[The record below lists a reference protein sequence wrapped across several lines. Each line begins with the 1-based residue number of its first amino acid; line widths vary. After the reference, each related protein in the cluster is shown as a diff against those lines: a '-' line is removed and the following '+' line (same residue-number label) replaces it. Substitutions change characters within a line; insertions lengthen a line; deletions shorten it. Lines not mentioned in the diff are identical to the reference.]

1 MMKMMNWMR
10 RLLGTQRLERD
21 LDKELR
27 FHVDSR
33 IDDLTREGV
42 DRSEARRRALSEF
55 GCYEPIKEAA
65 RDTRGTRWL
74 GDLWQDLRYTRR
86 VLWSAKGF
94 TAAAVLSLG
103 VGLGANA
110 AVFRVMDGVM
120 FRPLDVPRP
129 QELFFVNRSLANE
142 SRFSYPTY
150 LQIASSVPGAIF
162 AASSPP
168 VTMQASIQG
177 TARLVT
183 TQLITGNWFELV
195 GVRARTGR
203 LLGPADD
210 RGEGEPL
217 AAVISDWLWERRFG
231 REPSVIGSTLL
242 VNGLAFS
249 VVGIAEPGF
258 RGLNVGTPS
267 DIWIPVHAQH
277 DVRHRSS
284 ASSDNGDTTKPWI
297 AQDRVSWLTL
307 LGRAP
312 LSIDRGK
319 LLAMIEAKHQ
329 QVIQARYKDDEG
341 DARKARALAE
351 RVSLVDGTHGL
362 STLRARLAPALRV
375 LMGMSLLVLIV
386 AAANLANYLLA
397 RGAVRRRELALRLAI
412 GARRGR
418 LIRQLL
424 TESLVLA
431 GLGGGLGLALALWGG
446 QLLLMVVSSANTPV
460 PVAMPIDWRILGFGA
475 ALTICTGLGFG
486 LIPAVRLSRPEV
498 GDALKMGTRVVQSV
512 GAGRVRFPL
521 VRVLVGVQ
529 VALSLLL
536 VVGAALFQQTFRNL
550 VHIDPGYDRE
560 TVVSARFDTRLAGFE
575 PAQLPALYDRL
586 LEEASRIPGVR
597 SATLGVV
604 GPATGASR
612 WGNITV
618 ATYKPGPGEEPIF
631 YEDYVGP
638 NYLSTMGMRLIE
650 GRDFD
655 ARDTAGK
662 QKVAIINA
670 SMAKRYF
677 GDGSPV
683 GRHFGYGEP
692 TQFEVVGV
700 VADTR
705 ANGLR
710 TAVPPLAYMPV
721 LQHADEYARNLYVR
735 VDVAP
740 DSIRKSL
747 ESAVQAAAPALAVR
761 EVVTLEELTERT
773 VSTERMISRLA
784 VVFGLIG
791 VVVAVL
797 GLYGTIAYSV
807 TRRTN
812 EIGVRLALGAS
823 PSQVRRMVLIETLT
837 LVGAGVL
844 AGAALVL
851 PAGRAAGA
859 LLYGLSARDP
869 RTLAIASA
877 LVLAAGLIVGALPAW
892 RASRVDPTRALRAD

>member
-1 MMKMMNWMR
+1 MNWLR
-10 RLLGTQRLERD
+10 RLLGQQKLERD

-27 FHVDSR
+27 FHVESR
-33 IDDLTREGV
+33 IEDLTREGV
-42 DRSEARRRALSEF
+42 DRVEARRRALAEF
-55 GCYEPIKEAA
+55 GCYEPIKEAS
-65 RDTRGTRWL
+65 RDARGTRWL

-120 FRPLDVPRP
+120 FRPLNVPRP
-129 QELFFVNRSLANE
+129 NELFFVNRSLANE
-142 SRFSYPTY
+142 SRFSHPTY
-150 LQIASSVPGAIF
+150 LQFATGVPGASF

-168 VTMQASIQG
+168 VTMQALIQG
-177 TARLVT
+177 TARLVN
-183 TQLITGNWFELV
+183 TQLVTGNWFDLV
-195 GVRARTGR
+195 GVRASAGR
-203 LLGPADD
+203 LLGPTDD

-217 AAVISDWLWERRFG
+217 VAVISDWLWERRFG
-231 REPSVIGSTLL
+231 RASSVVGSTLM

-249 VVGIAEPGF
+249 VVGVAEPGF
-258 RGLNVGTPS
+258 RGLVVGTPS
-267 DIWIPVHAQH
+267 DLWIPVHAQYE
-277 DVRHRSS
+277 VRHRSS

-297 AQDRVSWLTL
+297 PQDRVSWLTVV
-307 LGRAP
+307 GRAP
-312 LSIDRGK
+312 VSFDRGK
-319 LLAMIEAKHQ
+319 LAAMIEARHQ
-329 QVIQARYKDDEG
+329 QVIQARYKDDEENP
-341 DARKARALAE
+341 RKARALAE
-351 RVSLVDGTHGL
+351 RTSLVDGSQGL
-362 STLRARLAPALRV
+362 SSVRPRLAPALRV

-431 GLGGGLGLALALWGG
+431 GLGGTLGVALALWGG
-446 QLLLMVVSSANTPV
+446 ELLLLIVSSTSTPL
-460 PVAMPIDWRILGFGA
+460 PISLPIDWRLLGFGA
-475 ALTICTGLGFG
+475 ALTLCTGLGFG
-486 LIPAVRLSRPEV
+486 LIPALRLSRPEV
-498 GDALKMGTRVVQSV
+498 GDALKMGTRVVSSA
-512 GAGRVRFPL
+512 GAARVRFPL

-536 VVGAALFQQTFRNL
+536 VVGAALFQQTFLNL
-550 VHIDPGYDRE
+550 VHLDPGYDRE
-560 TVVSARFDTRLAGFE
+560 TVLSARFDTRLAGFE
-575 PAQLPALYDRL
+575 PEQLPALYERL
-586 LEEASRIPGVR
+586 IEEASRIPGVR

-612 WGNITV
+612 WGNLTV
-618 ATYKPGPGEEPIF
+618 ATYKPAPGEEPRF

-638 NYLSTMGMRLIE
+638 NYVSTMGMRLIE
-650 GRDFD
+650 GREFD
-655 ARDTAGK
+655 ARDKAGS

-677 GDGSPV
+677 GEGSPV

-710 TAVPPLAYMPV
+710 TEAPSMAYMPV
-721 LQHADEYARNLYVR
+721 LQHSDEYARNLYVR
-735 VDVAP
+735 VDVDPA
-740 DSIRKSL
+740 SIRKPL
-747 ESAVQAAAPALAVR
+747 EAAVQAAAPSLAVR

-791 VVVAVL
+791 VIVAVL

-807 TRRTN
+807 ARRTN

-823 PSQVRRMVLIETLT
+823 PHQVRRMVLAETLT

-844 AGAALVL
+844 VGAALVW
-851 PAGRAAGA
+851 PAGRIAGA
-859 LLYGLSARDP
+859 LLYGLSAGDP
-869 RTLAIASA
+869 RTLIIASA
-877 LVLAAGLIVGALPAW
+877 LVLATGLIVGAVPAW

>member
-1 MMKMMNWMR
+1 MNWMR
-10 RLLGTQRLERD
+10 RLLGTQKLERD

-27 FHVDSR
+27 FHVESR
-33 IDDLTREGV
+33 VEDLIREGV
-42 DRSEARRRALSEF
+42 DRPEARRRALSEF

-65 RDTRGTRWL
+65 RDARGTRWL

-120 FRPLDVPRP
+120 FRPLDVPKP

-142 SRFSYPTY
+142 SRFSHPTY
-150 LQIASSVPGAIF
+150 LQLSSGVPGASF

-183 TQLITGNWFELV
+183 TQLISGNWFDLV
-195 GVRARTGR
+195 GVRAGTGR
-203 LLGPADD
+203 LLGPSDD

-231 REPSVIGSTLL
+231 RASSVIGSTLL

-249 VVGIAEPGF
+249 IVGIAEPGF
-258 RGLNVGTPS
+258 RGLVVGTPS
-267 DIWIPVHAQH
+267 DLWIPVHTQH
-277 DVRHRSS
+277 EVRHRSS

-297 AQDRVSWLTL
+297 PQDRVSWLTV

-312 LSIDRGK
+312 LSFDRGK

-329 QVIQARYKDDEG
+329 LLIQTRYKDDEE
-341 DARKARALAE
+341 DARKTRALAE

-431 GLGGGLGLALALWGG
+431 GLGGGLGVALALWGG
-446 QLLLMVVSSANTPV
+446 QLLLLIVSSTSNPPV
-460 PVAMPIDWRILGFGA
+460 NLPIDWRILGFGT
-475 ALTICTGLGFG
+475 ALTVFTGLGFG
-486 LIPAVRLSRPEV
+486 LIPALRLSRPEV

-512 GAGRVRFPL
+512 GAGRFRFPL
-521 VRVLVGVQ
+521 VRLLVGVQ

-536 VVGAALFQQTFRNL
+536 VVGAALFHQTFLNL
-550 VHIDPGYDRE
+550 VHLDPGYERE
-560 TVVSARFDTRLAGFE
+560 TVLSARFDTRLAGFE
-575 PAQLPALYDRL
+575 PGQLPALYDRL
-586 LEEASRIPGVR
+586 IEEASRIPGVR

-618 ATYKPGPGEEPIF
+618 AGYKPGPGEEPTF

-655 ARDTAGK
+655 ARDKAGN

-677 GDGSPV
+677 GETSPV

-692 TQFEVVGV
+692 TQFEVIGV

-735 VDVAP
+735 VDVDP
-740 DSIRKSL
+740 DSVRKSV
-747 ESAVQAAAPALAVR
+747 ETAVQTAAPSLAVR
-761 EVVTLEELTERT
+761 EVVTLGELTERT

-791 VVVAVL
+791 IVVAVL

-823 PSQVRRMVLIETLT
+823 PGQVRRMVLIETLT

-844 AGAALVL
+844 VGAALTW
-851 PAGRAAGA
+851 PAGQAAGA

-869 RTLAIASA
+869 RTLLIASA
-877 LVLAAGLIVGALPAW
+877 LVLATGLIVGALPAW